1 MLGKKTAA
9 VILAAGQGKRMNS
22 SVAKQYML
30 LENRPVVYYSIRAFE
45 ESFIDEIVLVTG
57 SGEEEYCRT
66 EIVQKYGFHK
76 VKTVVA
82 GGKERYHSV
91 YNGLCAL
98 GKAEYVFIHD
108 GARPFLS
115 QEILERAGKAVLE
128 HEACAV
134 AVPVTDT
141 VKLADE
147 RGFVQK
153 TLDRAF
159 LWSMQTPQCFRYS
172 MIREAYDILIRKEE
186 ALISE
191 GLRITDDAMVIE
203 TVLRRPV
210 KIVEGSYKNIKI
222 TIPEDLTRAEI
233 ICRDGFMG

>member
-1 MLGKKTAA
+1 M
-9 VILAAGQGKRMNS
+9 
-22 SVAKQYML
+22 
-30 LENRPVVYYSIRAFE
+30 
-45 ESFIDEIVLVTG
+45 
-57 SGEEEYCRT
+57 
-66 EIVQKYGFHK
+66 
-76 VKTVVA
+76 
-82 GGKERYHSV
+82 
-91 YNGLCAL
+91 
-98 GKAEYVFIHD
+98 
-108 GARPFLS
+108 
-115 QEILERAGKAVLE
+115 
-128 HEACAV
+128 
-134 AVPVTDT
+134 TDT